1 MRSMSD
7 LLSSLESAAKTER
20 CQAIMRLLSSIAVE
34 EMALAHIVN
43 GEAEKIQYVMGT
55 LNPEIKGPEAVSVQD
70 LFTVQ
75 DSVRKMMEEVLL
87 REMMLHIKFEN
98 MLGALEKTSMQPKIP

>member
-1 MRSMSD
+1 M
-7 LLSSLESAAKTER
+7 
-20 CQAIMRLLSSIAVE
+20 
-34 EMALAHIVN
+34 
-43 GEAEKIQYVMGT
+43 
-55 LNPEIKGPEAVSVQD
+55 NPEIKGPEAVSVQD

-98 MLGALEKTSMQPKIP
+98 MLGALAKTSMQPKIPDIRRPAYRVAEVLYA